1 MLKLENN
8 KYLEVTKLNPFQS
21 KRSLIKGVVAA
32 CIFSAASSIASISFA
47 QADNFPSRPISVV
60 VPFAT
65 GGQNDRMARAMAPF
79 LQKYLGQPIQIVNKG
94 GAGAQLGHTY
104 FLQQPDDGYT
114 ILSTSVN
121 YIPLNI
127 GLTKAPFKLEDFDV
141 INLPSNDYTILATA
155 SDSKFKSFEEVMNM
169 LKKDPKSVS
178 IGVQPA
184 SADLMNLTL
193 LLNSFNIDIK
203 NVRVVTFTGGGP
215 ARNAVL
221 GGTVDVGLVGAEGF
235 LPIKERIRGLAL
247 FDKKRSPDFPNV
259 PSIEELGKKY
269 KFVADYV
276 PGSQRGWALHA
287 TMKTKNPK
295 QYAALVKAITQASKD
310 PEFIKIAKGQ
320 SLPVEWYG
328 PEQSQKMYLNAS
340 SILLINLDSIRAK

>member
-1 MLKLENN
+1 MNS
-8 KYLEVTKLNPFQS
+8 FQS
-21 KRSLIKGVVAA
+21 KRSLIKRVALA
-32 CIFSAASSIASISFA
+32 CFFAATGSVSSLAVA
-47 QADNFPSRPISVV
+47 QADTFPSRPISIV

-65 GGQNDRMARAMAPF
+65 GGQNDRIARAMAPY
-79 LQKYLGQPIQIVNKG
+79 LQKYLGQPIQIVNKA

-114 ILSTSVN
+114 ILQTSVN

-127 GLTKAPFKLEDFDV
+127 GLTKAPFKLDDFEMV
-141 INLPSNDYTILATA
+141 NLPSNDYTILATSA
-155 SDSKFKSFEEVMNM
+155 DSKFKSFEEVMAS

-203 NVRVVTFTGGGP
+203 NVRVVTFSGGGP

-235 LPIKERIRGLAL
+235 IPIKERIRGLAL

-259 PSIEELGKKY
+259 PSIEELGKKG

-276 PGSQRGWALHA
+276 PGSQRGWVLHS
-287 TMKTKNPK
+287 TMKAKNPK
-295 QYAALVKAITQASKD
+295 QHAALVKAITDASKD
-310 PEFIKIAKGQ
+310 PEFIKAAKAQ

-328 PEQSQKMYLNAS
+328 PQQSQKMYLNAS

>member
-1 MLKLENN
+1 
-8 KYLEVTKLNPFQS
+8 LNSFQL
-21 KRSLIKGVVAA
+21 KRSMIKGVVAT
-32 CIFSAASSIASISFA
+32 CIFAAASSIASFSYA
-47 QADNFPSRPISVV
+47 QADNYPSRPITVV
-60 VPFAT
+60 VPFST

-114 ILSTSVN
+114 ILQTSVN

-127 GLTKAPFKLEDFDV
+127 GLTKAPFKLDDFEMV
-141 INLPSNDYTILATA
+141 NLPSNDYTILATA
-155 SDSKFKSFEEVMNM
+155 SDSKIKSLEQVLSM

-193 LLNSFNIDIK
+193 LLDANGIDIK
-203 NVRVVTFTGGGP
+203 NVRVVTFAGGGP

-235 LPIKERIRGLAL
+235 IPIKERILGLAL

-259 PSIEELGKKY
+259 PSIEEIAKKG

-276 PGSQRGWALHA
+276 PGSQRGWVLHS
-287 TMKTKNPK
+287 TMKAKNPK
-295 QYAALVKAITQASKD
+295 QHAALVKAITQASQD

-328 PEQSQKMYLNAS
+328 PQQSQKMYLNAS

>member
-1 MLKLENN
+1 MNQ
-8 KYLEVTKLNPFQS
+8 FQS
-21 KRSLIKGVVAA
+21 RRGMIKGVVVS
-32 CIFSAASSIASISFA
+32 CILAAASSIASFSYA
-47 QADNFPSRPISVV
+47 QTDTYPSRPITVV

-65 GGQNDRMARAMAPF
+65 GGQNDRMSRAMAPF
-79 LQKYLGQPIQIVNKG
+79 LQKYLGQPIQIVNKA

-114 ILSTSVN
+114 IMQTSVN

-127 GLTKAPFKLEDFDV
+127 GLTKAPFKLEDFEM

-155 SDSKFKSFEEVMNM
+155 SDSKLKSFEEVMAM

-184 SADLMNLTL
+184 SADLMNLAL
-193 LLNSFNIDIK
+193 LLNSYNIDIK
-203 NVRVVTFTGGGP
+203 NVRVVTFSGGGP

-235 LPIKERIRGLAL
+235 IPIKERIRGLAL
-247 FDKKRSPDFPNV
+247 FDKVRSPDFPNV
-259 PSIEELGKKY
+259 PSIAELGKKE
-269 KFVADYV
+269 KFVPEFV
-276 PGSQRGWALHA
+276 PGSQRGWVLHS
-287 TMKTKNPK
+287 TMKTKNPT
-295 QYAALVKAITQASKD
+295 QHAALVKAITQASKD
-310 PEFIKIAKGQ
+310 PEFIKVSKAQ

-328 PEQSQKMYLNAS
+328 PQQSQKMYLNAS
-340 SILLINLDSIRAK
+340 SILLLNLDAIRAK